1 VEWLHGD
8 ACIKYVLEYITK
20 GGDKAYATVVSDDP
34 NIDVFDF
41 DELKQIRMVQ
51 FKTASEH
58 MLDLWGTRVV
68 RKSHQVKTVLLYP
81 CYNSII

>member
-20 GGDKAYATVVSDDP
+20 GGDKAYASVVSEDP

-41 DELKQIRMVQ
+41 DELNQIRMVQ

-58 MLDLWGTRVV
+58 LLDLWGTRVV
-68 RKSHQVKTVLLYP
+68 RKSHQVKTVTITFML
-81 CYNSII
+81 